1 MKNKMIKML
10 KKISTNKK
18 AVMAIKAT
26 TVSSLVGAVVLSYTS
41 GAFAAA
47 ADMSGVVNPIV
58 DLLNQLLTP
67 LLLLVGAAGALFCVM
82 LGVKY
87 ATAEEPQEREKR
99 KQSLKTAIIG
109 YLLIFILVVALKL
122 SMPVMTK
129 WMSNASKGATTAPTA
144 ASPES
149 GN

>member
-1 MKNKMIKML
+1 MKNKMIKVL

-58 DLLNQLLTP
+58 YLLN
-67 LLLLVGAAGALFCVM
+67 
-82 LGVKY
+82 
-87 ATAEEPQEREKR
+87 
-99 KQSLKTAIIG
+99 
-109 YLLIFILVVALKL
+109 
-122 SMPVMTK
+122 
-129 WMSNASKGATTAPTA
+129 
-144 ASPES
+144 
-149 GN
+149 